1 MSNYLPDTSVC
12 SIVLGS
18 TVYTYAQTETGA
30 ILELR
35 GNLEKSGSQ
44 EPTYYYDTSRPVVRR
59 YRHDTVAEDAPKLF
73 TPLAVASYPEG
84 GRKGSTHNELV
95 SSCVLVRWRVRQR
108 EFVI

>member
-1 MSNYLPDTSVC
+1 MC

-59 YRHDTVAEDAPKLF
+59 YRHDAVAEDAPKLF